1 MTKVTSAWA
10 NRDYRRVWGA
20 STAGAVGGE
29 IGELALPVLALV
41 TLGASAQELS
51 WVRTAT
57 FLPYLLLTL
66 WLGVLVDNRRRR
78 PLMIGAELGR
88 AGLLLTVGVL
98 ALTGQLTVPLLVA
111 ATFAVGALAVLHML
125 ADFSFLP
132 HVVTPKQLPDANARI
147 TATQSAVGIGGSGL
161 GGALVQAVTAPVAVL
176 VNAATH
182 LVSALLLR
190 RVRLA
195 EPEVE
200 PSEGG
205 TLAQAKEGLV
215 TMLRH
220 RVVRALAAEA
230 TVWNLGNEVFML
242 ALTVAVVGGRSDGPL
257 ALGLVLM
264 AGGVGAFL
272 GAGLSARLTG
282 WAGYGRSLVVSMLL
296 GNTAPLVG
304 VLLSGS
310 TSLRSLVV
318 LAVAFLV
325 SGLGIGVANSQAV
338 TVRQLAVPA
347 RLRGRVNSAY
357 RLLSWGALSVGA
369 LVAGVLVTVWGAW
382 PTALAGTVLM
392 AVATLPVAL
401 SPVRGMRD
409 LDDEPEPTPAA
420 TPQE

>member
-1 MTKVTSAWA
+1 MTKVMSAWSS
-10 NRDYRRVWGA
+10 RDYRRVWGA

-51 WVRTAT
+51 WMRTAT

-66 WLGVLVDNRRRR
+66 WLGVVVDNRRRR
-78 PLMIGAELGR
+78 PLMIGAEVGR
-88 AGLLLTVGVL
+88 AALLVAVGAL
-98 ALTGQLTVPLLVA
+98 ALTGQLSVPILVA
-111 ATFAVGALAVLHML
+111 ATFGVGALAVLHML

-132 HVVTPKQLPDANARI
+132 YVVSPGQLPDANARI

-176 VNAATH
+176 VNAFTH

-190 RVRLA
+190 RVRVEEA
-195 EPEVE
+195 AVE
-200 PSEGG
+200 PAEAG

-257 ALGLVLM
+257 VLGLVLM
-264 AGGVGAFL
+264 AGGVGAFV
-272 GAGLSARLTG
+272 GASLSARLT
-282 WAGYGRSLVVSMLL
+282 ARVGYGRSLVGAMLL
-296 GNTAPLVG
+296 GNTAPLLG
-304 VLLSGS
+304 VVLSGS
-310 TSLRSLVV
+310 TSLRSLIV
-318 LAVAFLV
+318 LGVAFLA
-325 SGLGIGVANSQAV
+325 SGVGIGVANSQAV
-338 TVRQLAVPA
+338 TVRQLAVPE

-369 LVAGVLVTVWGAW
+369 MLAGVLVTLWGPWATAVVG
-382 PTALAGTVLM
+382 TALMTL
-392 AVATLPVAL
+392 ATLPVAL
-401 SPVRGMRD
+401 SPVRHMRD
-409 LDDEPEPTPAA
+409 LDDDPEPAAAPA
-420 TPQE
+420 E